1 MNLTLSG
8 LNEDTFFA
16 IISEYFEVLWI
27 EFFFTVSLTV
37 FVLYFLKYLHLRQQ
51 NFYLFSILQ
60 FSVFFVFTS
69 LVYLAYET
77 PYYKPKTSILFEE
90 RKPSTFSLLNGTQQ
104 HIVPA
109 NNTFDNIEVLKSRAN
124 LETLVDKLSLH
135 TTYFKKKHFLFF
147 EIYGNEQPF
156 TLEVLKH
163 TPILSVED
171 ASFLVKILSSER
183 FLIQNE
189 ITSVSEEFLFNTSF
203 LFGETELQLN
213 TSKPLSQ
220 ENIGQEFRIVV
231 QNKEELISELTEAI
245 EFSDYRSSLVTVS
258 LEHQIEE
265 KGVMILQNLLEVFEN
280 YQLHEFESNNTTVA
294 SLISQRLDT
303 IQDKLTTTG
312 KSIEVF
318 KSTNITTSNPQTVKD
333 YISLKTEQQEAI
345 PSLNQSLK
353 QITSY
358 IAFLKKHNRNSHKT
372 LSIPGFSVDE
382 LVPQLHA
389 YNSLVLER
397 NIVAQSSFDDS
408 PVLQQ
413 YTLQLD
419 LMFANIIES
428 LSVLR
433 DTYALELKLLKKEL
447 GKTNLLLESFPKTES
462 GLNSYYRQQKVDENL
477 YSYLKKKEEFT
488 KYSLSESI
496 ANFRIIDPAYV
507 TGKPHNSN
515 LAIKIFAYLFLIG
528 YPFLLYYLD
537 RKLEFTL
544 QNLKGLKKIV
554 TAPVLGDIP
563 LSTSN
568 KNVVVSSEDRSSTTE
583 AFRLVRTNIDFMLS
597 DNNNPCKSIFVT
609 STISGEGK
617 SFVAVNLAATMA
629 LKYKKVAL
637 VGIDLRAPKISNY
650 LGVGFKKGI
659 TNYIKDTDLT
669 LQDISFPFPKQSNL
683 DVFASGIIPPNP
695 SELLNHQRLVAFF
708 EELKSNYDCIVVDTA
723 PVNLVSDTLK
733 IAHYADMFVY
743 VCRANYTDK
752 RLLTVAETIFKE
764 ARLPNMAMLINASDP
779 AKGNGAYGTYGYGT
793 TNVDRSNWKTF
804 FLS

>member
-1 MNLTLSG
+1 MT
-8 LNEDTFFA
+8 
-16 IISEYFEVLWI
+16 ISEYFEALWI
-27 EFFFTVSLTV
+27 GIFFAVSLTV
-37 FVLYFLKYLHLRQQ
+37 FILYFLKYLRLRQQ

-60 FSVFFVFTS
+60 CSVFFIFTS
-69 LVYLAYET
+69 LVYLVYEK
-77 PYYKPKTSILFEE
+77 PYYKSSTSILFEE
-90 RKPSTFSLLNGTQQ
+90 RKPTIFSLINGIQQ
-104 HIVPA
+104 HVVPA
-109 NNTFDNIEVLKSRAN
+109 NNTFDNIEVLKSRTN
-124 LETLVDKLSLH
+124 IETLVDKLSLQ

-147 EIYGNEQPF
+147 EIYGTEQSF
-156 TLEVLKH
+156 TLEVSPN
-163 TPILSVED
+163 TPVLSQQD

-189 ITSVSEEFLFNTSF
+189 ITALSGEFFFNTPFLFD
-203 LFGETELQLN
+203 GTELQLN
-213 TSKPLSQ
+213 IANRLSQ
-220 ENIGQEFRIVV
+220 ENNGHEFRIVV

-258 LEHQIEE
+258 LEHHIEE

-280 YQLHEFESNNTTVA
+280 YQLDEFESNNTTVA

-303 IQDKLTTTG
+303 IQDKLTKTG
-312 KSIEVF
+312 KNIEVF
-318 KSTNITTSNPQTVKD
+318 KSTNIVTSNPQTVKD
-333 YISLKTEQQEAI
+333 YISLKTEQQVAI

-358 IAFLKKHNRNSHKT
+358 IAFLEKHNTSSHKI
-372 LSIPGFSVDE
+372 LSMPAFSVDE
-382 LVPQLHA
+382 FVPQLHA

-397 NIVAQSSFDDS
+397 NIVSQSSFDDS

-413 YTLQLD
+413 YTMQLD

-428 LSVLR
+428 LLVFR
-433 DTYALELKLLKKEL
+433 DTYALELQLLKKEL
-447 GKTNLLLESFPKTES
+447 AKTNLLLESLPKTVS
-462 GLNSYYRQQKVDENL
+462 GLNNYYRQQKVDENL

-488 KYSLSESI
+488 KYSLSGSI
-496 ANFRIIDPAYV
+496 ANFKIIDPAYV
-507 TGKPHNSN
+507 TGKPYNSN
-515 LAIKIFAYLFLIG
+515 TAIMVFAYLFLIG
-528 YPFLLYYLD
+528 YPFLLYYFD

-554 TAPVLGDIP
+554 SAPVLGDIP
-563 LSTSN
+563 LSTTN
-568 KNVVVSSEDRSSTTE
+568 QNIVVTSEDRSSTTE
-583 AFRLVRTNIDFMLS
+583 AFRLLRTNIDFMLS
-597 DNNNPCKSIFVT
+597 DNNNSCKSIFVT
-609 STISGEGK
+609 STISSEGK
-617 SFVAVNLAATMA
+617 SFVAVNLAVTMA

-637 VGIDLRAPKISNY
+637 VGVDLRAPKIANY

-659 TNYIKDTDLT
+659 TNYIMDTDLT

-695 SELLNHQRLVAFF
+695 SELLNHQRLVTFF
-708 EELKSNYDCIVVDTA
+708 EELKSNYDCVVVDTA

-793 TNVDRSNWKTF
+793 TNADKSNWKSF